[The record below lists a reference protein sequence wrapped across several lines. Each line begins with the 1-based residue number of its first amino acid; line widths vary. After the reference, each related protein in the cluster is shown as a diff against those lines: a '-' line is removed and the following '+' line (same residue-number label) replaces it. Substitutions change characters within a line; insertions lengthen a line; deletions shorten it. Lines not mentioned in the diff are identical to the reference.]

1 MKKFIKAANAPND
14 ITLEFMTPNLE
25 VAQLVSDKAWEIG
38 GFGSTYDDSAW
49 SYIDVPAS
57 QDASK
62 IGELID
68 FAQDNG
74 AFLNKSSARGLKSF
88 GFELGDIDAACG
100 KKSVR
105 ATSKPAPKRA
115 IKAEIDYEGL
125 DEDEI
130 MEAEYATIEAAIDG
144 VDKLSAWVDAIKAGI
159 EEYKQDWSPW
169 DGPTSEWEMF
179 GGPDDAEAFTDSI
192 YDITSELEK
201 ISRTLGDVLNVYIYP
216 EGV

>member
-1 MKKFIKAANAPND
+1 MKKFINANKEMP
-14 ITLEFMTPNLE
+14 F
-25 VAQLVSDKAWEIG
+25 
-38 GFGSTYDDSAW
+38 
-49 SYIDVPAS
+49 
-57 QDASK
+57 
-62 IGELID
+62 
-68 FAQDNG
+68 
-74 AFLNKSSARGLKSF
+74 
-88 GFELGDIDAACG
+88 G
-100 KKSVR
+100 KKS
-105 ATSKPAPKRA
+105 ALKRA